1 VLNGERENSPQNK
14 ASQLTVSAFES
25 AHTGMIINK
34 YKTMLRVIYKKFKNT
49 KRVDFNKK
57 K

>member
-1 VLNGERENSPQNK
+1 M
-14 ASQLTVSAFES
+14 VSAFES

-34 YKTMLRVIYKKFKNT
+34 YKTMLQVIFKKFKNT
-49 KRVDFNKK
+49 KQVDVNKK